1 MRRYELMMVLRAD
14 LPEDRLQS
22 TLERVIRAVAGS
34 GGQIVKVS
42 PWGRRR
48 LAYEINHQ
56 HEGSYHIVV
65 FEAEPPFVQELE
77 RSLLISEEVLRHLV
91 TRLERPARA
100 RRVAAEAAE
109 EAEEEIAPPF
119 EEPEEE
125 GERIDESE
133 SEAAPAAIERD

>member
-1 MRRYELMMVLRAD
+1 MRRYELMIVLRAD
-14 LPEDRLQS
+14 LPEDRLQA

-48 LAYEINHQ
+48 LAYEIEHQ
-56 HEGSYHIVV
+56 RDGSYHIVV

-77 RSLLISEEVLRHLV
+77 RSLLISEEVLRFLV
-91 TRLERPARA
+91 TRIERPARV
-100 RRVAAEAAE
+100 RRAVAEGADE
-109 EAEEEIAPPF
+109 ELAPPS
-119 EEPEEE
+119 EEPEEIE